1 MKIEDFEKAAKL
13 MEEIKELKELIDD
26 INFSDSYTG
35 IVFLSASNASR
46 TVSRNK
52 EDVEVVKLVLLKQH
66 VTKLIKLEA
75 ELKAL

>member
-13 MEEIKELKELIDD
+13 IEEIKELKELIDD

-35 IVFLSASNASR
+35 IVFLAASSAGR

-75 ELKAL
+75 ELAAL